1 MTDVNLGQMLS
12 TTLKKYRPTLTDNI
26 HNSNA
31 LFFLMKDKGAIKEE
45 DGGERIV
52 EPLMYATNT
61 TAGSYDGYDQL
72 DVTPQEGIDAAE
84 YNWKQ
89 YSASITI
96 SGKQIRQNAG
106 RKEKIIDL
114 LKAKTDQAELSM
126 RAQLTAGLFSDGTG
140 NNSKDL
146 TGLKAAVLDSGTY
159 GGINSATYTWW
170 ASNVDSTSEALS
182 LADMRVAFNT
192 GSLGGSNTPDILIT
206 TQTLFEKYEA
216 LLTSDIDML
225 APGVKKMGD
234 AGFQTLGFKGV
245 PIVWDEDCNS
255 TYMYFVNTKH
265 TKLVVHKDANFDT
278 TDFEKP
284 EDQDALVAQIL
295 WMGNLTV
302 NRRKANN
309 LLSGKTA

>member
-31 LFFLMKDKGAIKEE
+31 LFYLLKEKKAIREE

-52 EPLMYATNT
+52 EPLMYATNN
-61 TAGSYDGYDQL
+61 TAGWYDGYDQL

-84 YNWKQ
+84 FNWKQ
-89 YSASITI
+89 ASASITI

-114 LKAKTDQAELSM
+114 LEAKTKQAELSL
-126 RAQLTAGLFSDGTG
+126 RQQLTQGLFSDGTG
-140 NNSKDL
+140 SNNKQL
-146 TGLKAAVLDSGTY
+146 TGLEAMVLDSGTY
-159 GGINSATYTWW
+159 GGVNSGTYTWW
-170 ASNVDSTSEALS
+170 RSYVDNTSEALS
-182 LADMRVAFNT
+182 VADMRTAFNT
-192 GSLGGSNTPDILIT
+192 GSLGGTDNPDIIVT
-206 TQTLFEKYEA
+206 TQSLFETYEG
-216 LLTSDIDML
+216 LLTTDIDML

-245 PIVWDEDCNS
+245 PLVWDEDCPS
-255 TYMYFVNTKH
+255 GTMYFLNTRH
-265 TKLVVHKDANFDT
+265 MSLVVHKDANFET

-295 WMGNLTV
+295 FMGNLTC
-302 NRRKANN
+302 NRRKSHNKLTN
-309 LLSGKTA
+309 KS